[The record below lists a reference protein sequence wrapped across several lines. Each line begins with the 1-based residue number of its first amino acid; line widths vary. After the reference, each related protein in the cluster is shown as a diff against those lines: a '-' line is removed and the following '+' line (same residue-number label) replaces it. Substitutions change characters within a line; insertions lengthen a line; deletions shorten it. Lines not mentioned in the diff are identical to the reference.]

1 MANTNTDAKK
11 ANFFTKAIDFVKGL
25 AIKIG
30 RSFKEMYAELKKV
43 TWPQRGDLINTTAL
57 VIGFLVAM
65 GIVIFVID
73 AGASALIRLIT
84 Q

>member
-11 ANFFTKAIDFVKGL
+11 GNFFTKAVAFCKNAVIS
-25 AIKIG
+25 IG

-43 TWPQRGDLINTTAL
+43 TWPQRGDLINTTLL
-57 VIGFLVAM
+57 VIGFMVAM

-73 AGASALIRLIT
+73 AGAGALIRLIT